1 MKPTTRK
8 GLYTFEEFCDMIA
21 EDQKAD
27 LIDGVIHMAS
37 PDNTDA
43 NDIFCWFLGLV
54 HCYVEEKALGK
65 LFGSRVAFRINDHN
79 GPEPDLAFVRK
90 DREHLILRGY
100 VNGPPDVA
108 VEIVSPESI
117 DRDYQKKRKQ

>member
-1 MKPTTRK
+1 MKPKTRK

-27 LIDGVIHMAS
+27 LIDGVILMAS

-43 NDIFCWFLGLV
+43 GEILLWFAALIDDFV
-54 HCYVEEKALGK
+54 RERVLGK
-65 LFGSRVAFRINDHN
+65 VFGPRVAFRINDHH
-79 GPEPDLAFVRK
+79 GPEPDIAFILK
-90 DREHLILRGY
+90 AREHLILRGY

-108 VEIVSPESI
+108 IEIVSPESI
-117 DRDYQKKRKQ
+117 DRDYKKK